1 MDDLLIAAR
10 ALHFAAAVSLCGIF
24 AFRCLV
30 AAPAGRQSGIDL
42 IDLTDLA
49 GRRGLDRLAWG
60 SLVLA
65 LISGAAWLLLQ
76 SSMMS
81 GQPLGETL
89 AQGVVGV
96 VLTRTRFGE
105 VWIMRAAFAA
115 ALALCLIAVRR
126 RRIAGAVDWAA
137 LISSTLFLGALAWV
151 GHSGATPGAAGR
163 VHLLADILHLLAAG
177 AWLGMLVP
185 LALLLADA
193 RRHRDPDRIRLAWLA
208 TARFSMIATAAVAV
222 LFAAGLVNTW
232 FLAGS
237 IPALIGTAYGRLVLL
252 KVAIF
257 AVMLGIAAVNRL
269 RLSPRLEGG
278 DAGRDAGARPA
289 LGQLRRNALIEAG
302 CGIAV
307 LAIVGALGM
316 LPPGLHT
323 EPVWPLPFRIEW
335 MAMGWPADAVLAV
348 LALLACLC
356 AVGIAGTAAAGHYR
370 RATAPL
376 AALLLSLFAGWI
388 MLKPAVA
395 PAFPTSFFASP
406 EAYAASSVARG
417 MAIYAASCAIC
428 HGASGRGDGPAA
440 AGLPIRP
447 ADLTAPHLFA
457 HAPGDL
463 FWWVSHG
470 AGHHAMPGFAD
481 TISTRHRWDVIN
493 FILARAAGVLSRGL
507 GPEIRRQAGFPVPD
521 FAFEQRGRQSGRQQT
536 LAELL
541 KDGPVLLVLFAPPA
555 PTARLAQLAAAGPQ
569 LAAAKLDVLAVDTGP
584 VAAPVPD
591 TVSVSDEVRSVLALF
606 APQQGVTELMLD
618 RSGTARARWTS
629 SGGSGLANAAALA
642 ADAGRVARFA
652 AAMPSHAGHAH

>member
-1 MDDLLIAAR
+1 MDNLLIAAR

-30 AAPAGRQSGIDL
+30 AAPAYRQSGIDL

-49 GRRGLDRLAWG
+49 GRRELDRLARW

-65 LISGAAWLLLQ
+65 LISGAVWLLLQ

-105 VWIMRAAFAA
+105 VWIVRAVFAA
-115 ALALCLIAVRR
+115 ALALCLIAARR
-126 RRIAGAVDWAA
+126 RRIAGAADWAA
-137 LISSTLFLGALAWV
+137 LISSTLLLGALAWV

-163 VHLLADILHLLAAG
+163 AHLAADILHLLAAG

-193 RRHRDPDRIRLAWLA
+193 RRHRDPDRARLAWLA

-232 FLAGS
+232 FLAGN

-257 AVMLGIAAVNRL
+257 AVMLAIAAVNRL
-269 RLSPRLEGG
+269 RLSPRLEGC
-278 DAGRDAGARPA
+278 DAGARSA

-335 MAMGWPADAVLAV
+335 MAMGWPADAVLAA

-356 AVGIAGTAAAGHYR
+356 AVAIVGAAAAGHYR
-370 RATAPL
+370 YAIAPL
-376 AALLLSLFAGWI
+376 AALPLSLFAGW
-388 MLKPAVA
+388 MVLKPAVA

-406 EAYAASSVARG
+406 EAYAAPSVARG
-417 MAIYAASCAIC
+417 MTIYAASCAIC

-457 HAPGDL
+457 HSPGDL

-470 AGHHAMPGFAD
+470 AGHDVMPGFAGA
-481 TISTRHRWDVIN
+481 ISTRHRWDVIN

-521 FAFEQRGRQSGRQQT
+521 FAFEQSGRQNGRQQT

-541 KDGPVLLVLFAPPA
+541 KDGTVLLVLFAPPA
-555 PTARLAQLAAAGPQ
+555 PTARLAQLAAAAPQ

-591 TVSVSDEVRSVLALF
+591 TVSVSGEVRSVLALF

-629 SGGSGLANAAALA
+629 SGGSGLANAATLA
-642 ADAGRVARFA
+642 ADARRVARFA

>member
-1 MDDLLIAAR
+1 MDNLLIAAR
-10 ALHFAAAVSLCGIF
+10 ALHFTAAVSLCGIF
-24 AFRCLV
+24 AYRCLV
-30 AAPAGRQSGIDL
+30 AGPAWRQSGIDL
-42 IDLTDLA
+42 IDLTDFA
-49 GRRGLDRLAWG
+49 GRRGLDRLAWS
-60 SLVLA
+60 SLGLA

-81 GQPLGETL
+81 GRPLGQAV

-105 VWIMRAAFAA
+105 VWIMRAVFAA
-115 ALALCLIAVRR
+115 ALGVCLLAVRR
-126 RRIAGAVDWAA
+126 RRIAGAADWAA
-137 LISSTLFLGALAWV
+137 LVSSILFLGALAWV
-151 GHSGATPGAAGR
+151 GHGGATPGAAGR
-163 VHLLADILHLLAAG
+163 LHLAADILHLLAAG
-177 AWLGMLVP
+177 AWLGMLIP

-193 RRHRDPDRIRLAWLA
+193 RRHRDPDRARLAWLA
-208 TARFSMIATAAVAV
+208 TARFSNIATAAVAV

-232 FLAGS
+232 FLAGT
-237 IPALIGTAYGRLVLL
+237 IPALIGTLYGRLLLL

-257 AVMLGIAAVNRL
+257 AVMLGLAAVNRL
-269 RLSPRLEGG
+269 RLSPRLA
-278 DAGRDAGARPA
+278 DRDAGARPA
-289 LGQLRRNALIEAG
+289 IGQLRRNALIEAG

-323 EPVWPLPFRIEW
+323 EPVWPLPFRIEFI
-335 MAMGWPADAVLAV
+335 ALGWPADAVLAA

-356 AVGIAGTAAAGHYR
+356 AVGIAGSAAVGHYR
-370 RATAPL
+370 RAIAPL

-388 MLKPAVA
+388 VLRPAVA

-406 EAYAASSVARG
+406 EAYAAPSVARG
-417 MAIYAASCAIC
+417 RAIYAASCAIC

-447 ADLTAPHLFA
+447 ADLTAPHLFG

-470 AGHHAMPGFAD
+470 AGHNVMPGFAGA
-481 TISTRHRWDVIN
+481 ISTRHRWDVIN
-493 FILARAAGVLSRGL
+493 FVLARAAGVLSRGI
-507 GPEIRRQAGFPVPD
+507 GPEIRPQAGFPVPD
-521 FAFEQRGRQSGRQQT
+521 FAFEQSGRQQT

-541 KDGPVLLVLFAPPA
+541 KHGPVLLVLFAPPA

-584 VAAPVPD
+584 VAAPVPE

-618 RSGTARARWTS
+618 RSGVARARWTS
-629 SGGSGLANAAALA
+629 SSGSGLANAAALA